1 MPTILKTRI
10 VKIGNSQGIRIPKLL
25 LQQSNLGKEI
35 ELELQAGQII
45 LRPSHQIRQN
55 WEKRFQAMAEF
66 GDDQLLDDNILS
78 STTWEAEKWEW

>member
-35 ELELQAGQII
+35 ELELRAGQII
-45 LRPSHQIRQN
+45 LRPSYQTRQN
-55 WEKRFQAMAEF
+55 WEKQFQAMADL
-66 GDDQLLDDNILS
+66 GDDQLLDSNILS
-78 STTWEAEKWEW
+78 PTTWEAEEWEW